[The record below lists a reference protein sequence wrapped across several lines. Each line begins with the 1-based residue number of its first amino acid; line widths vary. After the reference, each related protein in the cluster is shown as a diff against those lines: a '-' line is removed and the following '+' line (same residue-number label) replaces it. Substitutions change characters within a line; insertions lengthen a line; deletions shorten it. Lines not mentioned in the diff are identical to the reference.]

1 MAEAFYWFLNMNIVA
16 SLCGLVIL
24 LLRRVRRIPRRL
36 ICWLWLIP
44 ALRVLLPFGVGGRW
58 GQFGLV
64 GLLNR
69 VWGRSARI
77 TGLPGAVVTN
87 YIQTASSYDPLK
99 FAEPGQYRVFAWGG
113 LIWIVL
119 ACALLLTFGILYG
132 ITLRELKDARP
143 LEGRRGVFLSE
154 KVTGPALYGI
164 VRPRIVLPEGEEDSP
179 QLEHIL
185 LHEEIHRKRLDN
197 LRRMTVFALAAL
209 CWFDPLAWLFL
220 KCFLADLELACD
232 EQVLA
237 RLGEEKKKEYAIALV
252 SEEERKSLF
261 ASAFG
266 GAAIRVR
273 VERILSWKR
282 MSLLACLALS
292 VFAAALTWFLLID
305 PTGGVR

>member
-24 LLRRVRRIPRRL
+24 LLRRIRRIPRRL

-44 ALRVLLPFGVGGRW
+44 ALRVLLPFGMGGRW
-58 GQFGLV
+58 GNFGLV
-64 GLLNR
+64 GLLSR
-69 VWGRSARI
+69 VWGRPARI
-77 TGLPGAVVTN
+77 TGLPDAIITN
-87 YIQTASSYDPLK
+87 YVQAASSYDPLTFREAWQFK
-99 FAEPGQYRVFAWGG
+99 VFTWGS
-113 LIWIVL
+113 LIWIIL

-132 ITLRELKDARP
+132 ITMREMNDARP
-143 LEGRRGVFLSE
+143 LAGRRGVYLSD

-164 VRPRIVLPEGEEDSP
+164 VKPRIVLPEGTEESP

-185 LHEEIHRKRLDN
+185 LHEETHRRRLDN
-197 LRRMTVFALAAL
+197 RRRAAAFALTAL
-209 CWFDPLAWLFL
+209 CWFNPLAWLFL

-237 RLGEEKKKEYAIALV
+237 RLGEEKKKEYALALV
-252 SEEERKSLF
+252 SQAEQKNLF

-282 MSLLACLALS
+282 MSLLACLALGA
-292 VFAAALTWFLLID
+292 FAAALSWFLLTD